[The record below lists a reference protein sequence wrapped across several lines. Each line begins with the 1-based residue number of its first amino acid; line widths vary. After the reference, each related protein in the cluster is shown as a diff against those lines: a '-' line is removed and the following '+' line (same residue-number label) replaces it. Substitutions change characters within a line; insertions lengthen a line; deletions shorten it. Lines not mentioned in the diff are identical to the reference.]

1 MGRSGS
7 RYSAGAMKRSTRIK
21 LGVFASGVL
30 AVMLAIP
37 ATLISAYAI
46 TKAVMPYNDEGQ
58 YFDGLVVHHA
68 GSEYVYGLLALGLW
82 ALAVLAL
89 AGAYR
94 IHRRAPPT

>member
-1 MGRSGS
+1 
-7 RYSAGAMKRSTRIK
+7 MKRGVRTR
-21 LGVFASGVL
+21 LGVVALALLAFVL
-30 AVMLAIP
+30 SIP
-37 ATLISAYAI
+37 ALVLSVYSID
-46 TKAVMPYNDEGQ
+46 KFRMPYNDEGQ

-94 IHRRAPPT
+94 IHRRAPPK

>member
-1 MGRSGS
+1 
-7 RYSAGAMKRSTRIK
+7 MKRGVRTR
-21 LGVFASGVL
+21 LGVVALALLAFVL
-30 AVMLAIP
+30 SIP
-37 ATLISAYAI
+37 ALVLSVYSID
-46 TKAVMPYNDEGQ
+46 KFRMPYNDEGQ